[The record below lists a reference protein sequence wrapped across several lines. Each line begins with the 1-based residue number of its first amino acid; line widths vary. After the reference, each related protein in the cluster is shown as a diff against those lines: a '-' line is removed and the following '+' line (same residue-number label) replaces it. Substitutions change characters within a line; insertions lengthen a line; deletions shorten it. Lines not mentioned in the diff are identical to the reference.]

1 MLTVNIPLPL
11 ATSPIRVTS
20 FTQPLQGHGF
30 IEPLLNVCNH
40 HAYRMTKD
48 KRLREQAKRKRLEH
62 KLKVVEKRDKMLIKD
77 FSTERAVMEEV
88 FDRSTLMTIYDFMN
102 KGTIDE
108 IYGVVKAGKEARV
121 YWGKNQD
128 GRELAIKIYLTASA
142 EFKRGMLPYIRGDPR
157 FAHVRG
163 GTRSLIYAWAQKEFK
178 NLRRAQEAGVR
189 VPEPIAV
196 NKNVLV
202 MEFIGENGVSAPL
215 MKETSLRN
223 PRQVYRRLLAHV
235 KKLYQKAELVH
246 ADISEYNIMIWK
258 NQPVVFDVSQ
268 AVTLKHPMADQFL
281 RRDLENLGKYFKRLA
296 VDVLSVE
303 EMHRRVTGGKT

>member
-1 MLTVNIPLPL
+1 
-11 ATSPIRVTS
+11 
-20 FTQPLQGHGF
+20 
-30 IEPLLNVCNH
+30 
-40 HAYRMTKD
+40 MTKD
-48 KRLREQAKRKRLEH
+48 KHLRERAKKKRLEH
-62 KLKVVEKRDKMLIKD
+62 KLRVVEKRDKMLIKD

-88 FDRSTLMTIYDFMN
+88 FDRSTLMTIYDLMN

-108 IYGVVKAGKEARV
+108 IYGVVKAGKEARI
-121 YWGKNQD
+121 YWGKNPD
-128 GRELAIKIYLTASA
+128 GRELAIKIYLTTSA

-163 GTRSLIYAWAQKEFK
+163 GTRSLVYAWAQKEFK
-178 NLRRAQEAGVR
+178 NLQRAHEVRVR

-196 NKNVLV
+196 NKNVLI

-223 PRQVYRRLLAHV
+223 PGQVYRRLLAHV

-246 ADISEYNIMIWK
+246 ADLSEYNIMIWK

-268 AVTLKHPMADQFL
+268 AVPLKHPMADQFL
-281 RRDLENLGKYFKRLA
+281 RRDLENLYKYFKRLG